1 MTVDGTPFTGDFV
14 IAADFSPGDA
24 FSFAGVTEGL
34 GAGPHSVQMECKD
47 NGTLPGPRI
56 FSPSL
61 TTLELGSG

>member
-14 IAADFSPGDA
+14 IAADFSSGDA

-47 NGTLPGPRI
+47 NGTLSGPRI